1 MISNR
6 RRPLIL
12 RAAPA
17 IGAILL
23 WSLVAALQALATSQ
37 GGSASRREPLEPIV
51 GGMEAAAHER
61 EALQQQVIALFYQL
75 DQANRAIEGVREDI
89 ASTRGRIAELS
100 GQIDAQQRMLNR
112 QAAVAY
118 MSPPTVQIDAL
129 LGTRSLTYFQDAYEF
144 LAAVSRRDQD
154 VILSL
159 TNRKTEFDLHQA
171 QLEGLQTKLH
181 TRRDR
186 LEETAA
192 ELVDKL
198 EQQRALVRQL
208 AGEGTQANVLVRT
221 PPPSAPSRPSRPPPG
236 PPPGPEEVRNLIR
249 QDFAPLGART
259 VGVALCV
266 AEAESDLDP
275 LAVNPVTGASGVFQF
290 MPSTWAILSEMA
302 GWDGASVFDARANAA
317 VAAWTVAHYG
327 WHAWASVAAGC
338 GA

>member
-1 MISNR
+1 MSNR
-6 RRPLIL
+6 RRPFIL

-23 WSLVAALQALATSQ
+23 WSLVAALQALAASE
-37 GGSASRREPLEPIV
+37 GGSASRREPLEPVLRGI
-51 GGMEAAAHER
+51 EAAAHER
-61 EALQQQVIALFYQL
+61 EALQQQVIDLFYQL
-75 DQANRAIEGVREDI
+75 DQASWVIEGVREDI

-100 GQIDAQQRMLNR
+100 R
-112 QAAVAY
+112 
-118 MSPPTVQIDAL
+118 QIDAL

-159 TNRKTEFDLHQA
+159 SNRKTEFDLHQA
-171 QLEGLQTKLH
+171 RLEGLQTKLH
-181 TRRDR
+181 TKRDR
-186 LEETAA
+186 LEVTAA

-198 EQQRALVRQL
+198 EQQRALLRQL
-208 AGEGTQANVLVRT
+208 AGEGTRAKPLLRNPR
-221 PPPSAPSRPSRPPPG
+221 PSEPPSPSSPG

-249 QDFAPLGART
+249 QHFAPLGART

-275 LAVNPVTGASGVFQF
+275 VAVNPVTGASGVFQF
-290 MPSTWAILSEMA
+290 MPSTWASLSEMA

>member
-1 MISNR
+1 MSNR
-6 RRPLIL
+6 RRPFIL

-23 WSLVAALQALATSQ
+23 WSLVAALQALAASE
-37 GGSASRREPLEPIV
+37 GGSASRREPLEPV
-51 GGMEAAAHER
+51 LRGMEAAAHER
-61 EALQQQVIALFYQL
+61 EALQQQVIDLFYQL
-75 DQANRAIEGVREDI
+75 DQASWVIEGVREDI

-100 GQIDAQQRMLNR
+100 RQIDAQQRMLNR

-118 MSPPTVQIDAL
+118 MSPPSVQIDAL

-159 TNRKTEFDLHQA
+159 SNRKTEFDLHQA
-171 QLEGLQTKLH
+171 RLEGLQTKLH
-181 TRRDR
+181 TKRDR
-186 LEETAA
+186 LEVTAA

-198 EQQRALVRQL
+198 EQQRALLRQL
-208 AGEGTQANVLVRT
+208 AGEGTQAKPLLRNPR
-221 PPPSAPSRPSRPPPG
+221 PSEPPSPSSPG

-249 QDFAPLGART
+249 QHFAPLGART

-275 LAVNPVTGASGVFQF
+275 MAVNPVTGASGVFQF
-290 MPSTWAILSEMA
+290 MPSTWASLSEMA